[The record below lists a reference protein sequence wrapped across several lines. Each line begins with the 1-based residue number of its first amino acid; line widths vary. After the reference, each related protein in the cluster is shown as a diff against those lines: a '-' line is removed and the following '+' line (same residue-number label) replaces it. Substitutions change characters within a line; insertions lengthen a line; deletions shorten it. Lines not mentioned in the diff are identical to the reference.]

1 MEPKTSAV
9 VSTPKASLEQILA
22 TIPLEGQR
30 ILDQKV
36 SDIHLDE
43 IARELI
49 NWKSVC
55 TKLTISEAEE
65 EAIKEE
71 NRSTDERRY
80 LIPFTGCGFP
90 FSVPYL
96 Q

>member
-1 MEPKTSAV
+1 MELRTSAV
-9 VSTPKASLEQILA
+9 VPMPKASLKQMLA

-43 IARELI
+43 IARSLI

-80 LIPFTGCGFP
+80 FLLLKLI
-90 FSVPYL
+90 
-96 Q
+96 

>member
-9 VSTPKASLEQILA
+9 VSGTPKASLEQILA

-36 SDIHLDE
+36 NDIHLDE
-43 IARELI
+43 IAGSLI
-49 NWKSVC
+49 KWKSVC

-65 EAIKEE
+65 EAIQEE
-71 NRSTDERRY
+71 NRTTDERRY
-80 LIPFTGCGFP
+80 FLLLKLI
-90 FSVPYL
+90 
-96 Q
+96 

>member
-9 VSTPKASLEQILA
+9 VSGTPKASLEQILA

-36 SDIHLDE
+36 SDIHLDK
-43 IARELI
+43 IAGSLI

-55 TKLTISEAEE
+55 TKLTISEADE

-71 NRSTDERRY
+71 NRSADERRY
-80 LIPFTGCGFP
+80 SLLLKLI
-90 FSVPYL
+90 
-96 Q
+96 